1 MRIGIE
7 GKVLTPAIGGI
18 GRYAVNLVKAL
29 ISISAREQLDV
40 EFVIFTSPQT
50 DRGVL
55 SELQANPS
63 DRFRR
68 VKSTLLRSSL
78 FLPAGLFLDEI
89 DLFHGLDQAG
99 IPFFFKKGR
108 YVVTLHDAIACF
120 MPHTFPL
127 KYRLV
132 LKTAFSAI
140 RRQADLIIVPSESG
154 KEDAVRYLGVERG
167 RIAVI
172 PEGVERR
179 FQPFGDSG
187 RLEAVRQKYGI
198 SPEYILFV
206 GALQP
211 RKNIPTLLQAFALLL
226 AEKPNRDLKLVIA
239 GGGGWKQQEI
249 FNTVRSLGLE
259 GHTCFPGYID
269 DEDLPDLYRGARLF
283 VYPSLYEGFGLPI
296 LEAMGCGVPVIT
308 SHTSAMPEVAGEAAL
323 LVDPTDANALAE
335 AMASVLDDG
344 ALRDDLRRKGMD
356 RVRHFSWE
364 AVARKTVESYQA
376 LCG

>member
-1 MRIGIE
+1 MRVGLE
-7 GKVLTPAIGGI
+7 GKVLTPEIGGI

-40 EFVIFTSPQT
+40 EFVIFTAPQT

-55 SELQANPS
+55 SGLQANPC

-78 FLPAGLFLDEI
+78 LLPAGMLLDQI

-120 MPHTFPL
+120 MPHMFPL
-127 KYRLV
+127 KHRLV
-132 LKTAFSAI
+132 LKMALSAV
-140 RRQADLIIVPSESG
+140 RRQADLIIVPSELC

-167 RIAVI
+167 RIVVI
-172 PEGVERR
+172 PEGVDGR

-187 RLEAVRQKYGI
+187 RVETVRQKYGI
-198 SPEYILFV
+198 PPEYILFV

-226 AEKPNRDLKLVIA
+226 AEKPSRELTLVIA

-249 FNTVRSLGLE
+249 FNTIRSLRIE
-259 GHTCFPGYID
+259 DHICFPGYID
-269 DEDLPDLYRGARLF
+269 DEDLPDLYRGAQLF
-283 VYPSLYEGFGLPI
+283 VFPSLYEGFGLPI
-296 LEAMGCGVPVIT
+296 LEAMGCGVPVIA

-323 LVDPTDANALAE
+323 LVDPMDANALAE
-335 AMASVLDDG
+335 AMASVLDDR
-344 ALRDDLRRKGMD
+344 ALRDELRRRGMD

-364 AVARKTVESYQA
+364 AVARKTLKSYQV